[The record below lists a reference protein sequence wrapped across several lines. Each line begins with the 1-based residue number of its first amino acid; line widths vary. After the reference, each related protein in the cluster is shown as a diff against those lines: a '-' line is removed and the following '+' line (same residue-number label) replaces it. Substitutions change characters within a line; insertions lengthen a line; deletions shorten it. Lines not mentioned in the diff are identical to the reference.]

1 MEGLEAGPMGVE
13 PRYSPLLVPP
23 LFAEG
28 VAGMAALLL
37 IPPPPT
43 PAPAPMPIAAV
54 LLPVGVEGVEDV
66 EVVPEAGGTM
76 ERVKG
81 SV

>member
-1 MEGLEAGPMGVE
+1 
-13 PRYSPLLVPP
+13 
-23 LFAEG
+23 
-28 VAGMAALLL
+28 
-37 IPPPPT
+37 
-43 PAPAPMPIAAV
+43 MPIAAV